1 MAETTQ
7 RDPAAIRAG
16 IEQARQEIER
26 SVAELRADVTE
37 KLDWRNFVR
46 RHPGAVLG
54 GAFALGLLLGSRRTR

>member
-1 MAETTQ
+1 MAETRQ

-26 SVAELRADVTE
+26 SVAELRADVTD

-46 RHPGAVLG
+46 RQPGAVLG
-54 GAFALGLLLGSRRTR
+54 GAFALGFWLGARGSR